1 MLVMRKWFPAVTG
14 PLACA
19 LVLAAGCGS
28 SGESITAAG
37 AGGGGVQGTGG
48 GSGGAPVS
56 SSSGGSAAVPGTGG
70 DAPGTGGRS
79 GAGTGGAT
87 SSTGGG
93 GLAAAAGGRGAGG
106 AGGAVGGGGRG
117 GSAAASG
124 GTAGPG
130 VMVSASCKIPTWP
143 TPVGA
148 QVTITGTRMVTGVYD
163 GKMALHE
170 GTLNDCTLGAQG
182 STTPIFEVAD
192 GGTVRNVIFG
202 AKVGDGIHCLGTC
215 TIENVWF
222 PFICDDA
229 ITMLGGAGK
238 TATIT
243 GSGFMGA
250 RDKTIQHNGDGSTV
264 VIDSVYVETAG
275 KLYRSCGSGGGCGP
289 ASSKR
294 TVRASNIVA
303 IGVGQVIGVSTNDT
317 ATLTNICAYR
327 TPVLCHT
334 YQPGS
339 DNDAPVGAN
348 ATGEGANASCNYKST
363 DSHALVNKVSGS
375 LPTDALCPGPNSVK
389 TGSTATACV
398 TGFENCLKACAPGS
412 YGYKAVTC
420 AAGMYSDGGAAACA
434 LPADAATAAHFAS
447 SNSAMATTTVTGN
460 AVCPTEWAWAKD
472 STAKYCMC
480 VRKPGFYQASA
491 TTWTV
496 WDCQSAWY

>member
-1 MLVMRKWFPAVTG
+1 MSVQRRRFPAVIG
-14 PLACA
+14 PMACA
-19 LVLAAGCGS
+19 LLLAAGCGS
-28 SGESITAAG
+28 SEESTPAQT
-37 AGGGGVQGTGG
+37 GGSGVKGTGG
-48 GSGGAPVS
+48 ATAS
-56 SSSGGSAAVPGTGG
+56 SSSGGTTAVPGSGG
-70 DAPGTGGRS
+70 DTASAGTGGTS
-79 GAGTGGAT
+79 AATGTGGAT
-87 SSTGGG
+87 ATGSGGMPSTGGRAG
-93 GLAAAAGGRGAGG
+93 AAGGALGS
-106 AGGAVGGGGRG
+106 GGRG
-117 GSAAASG
+117 GGAAASG
-124 GTAGPG
+124 GAGPG
-130 VMVSASCKIPTWP
+130 VMLSASCKIPTWP
-143 TPVGA
+143 AATGTPI
-148 QVTITGTRMVTGVYD
+148 TITGTRTVTGVYD
-163 GKMALHE
+163 GKMALHQ
-170 GTLNDCTLGAQG
+170 GTLDDCTNGAQG
-182 STTPIFEVAD
+182 STTPIFEIAD
-192 GGTVRNVIFG
+192 GGTVRNIVFG

-264 VIDSVYVETAG
+264 VIDNVYVETAG

-294 TVRASNIVA
+294 TVKASNIVA

-339 DNDAPVGAN
+339 DNDAAVGAN
-348 ATGEGANASCNYKST
+348 ATGEGANPSCNYKST

-375 LPTDALCPGPNSVK
+375 LATDALCPGPNSVK

-398 TGFENCLKACAPGS
+398 PGFESCLKACAPGS
-412 YGYKAVTC
+412 YGYKGVSC
-420 AAGMYSDGGAAACA
+420 AAGLYTDGASACA
-434 LPADAATAAHFAS
+434 LPADPATAAHFAS
-447 SNSAMATTTVTGN
+447 SNTTTATTTVTSN
-460 AVCPTEWAWAKD
+460 AVCATEWAWAKD
-472 STAKYCMC
+472 STAKFCMC
-480 VRKPGFYQASA
+480 VRKPGFYQAST

-496 WDCQSAWY
+496 WDCQSSWF